1 MKKFLRF
8 YRFSVDLF
16 EVRVDEVNSVSA
28 PEDSNVRHHTH
39 AGQNES
45 HFLPNEKRRISK
57 NYFVTYEEI
66 LRKTYFN
73 I

>member
-1 MKKFLRF
+1 MKQFVNRI
-8 YRFSVDLF
+8 YRFSVDLV

-28 PEDSNVRHHTH
+28 PKDSNVRHHAH

-45 HFLPNEKRRISK
+45 HFLPNEKRLVSK
-57 NYFVTYEEI
+57 NYSGEI
-66 LRKTYFN
+66 LRKTYFK